1 MNDAEWQIGD
11 NDDWNDFDDGVAS
24 AEDND
29 NDSDECDGEKDHRYF
44 WLATE
49 ILKAIL
55 WIFHALESA
64 ERLNM
69 AERFQLFLKLI
80 HFKQKQKNNQIR
92 IATCKYTPDALLWLI
107 FRWVVNW

>member
-29 NDSDECDGEKDHRYF
+29 NDSDECDGEHDHRCV

-49 ILKAIL
+49 I
-55 WIFHALESA
+55 
-64 ERLNM
+64 
-69 AERFQLFLKLI
+69 
-80 HFKQKQKNNQIR
+80 FKGNSLDVSC
-92 IATCKYTPDALLWLI
+92 A
-107 FRWVVNW
+107 